1 VDEMTVKFIIGQEPL
16 SRYDGFVQTIKNMG
30 IDRAVEIY
38 QTAVDRYIARSN

>member
-16 SRYDGFVQTIKNMG
+16 ARYDEFVQNIRRMN

-38 QTAVDRYIARSN
+38 QTAVDRYNARSK